1 MQINKNKIKQI
12 FISLVW
18 LLAGAG
24 CIVLLVSGV
33 RSKNAQRCKA
43 VQIEISGVSDNFFI
57 DKTDVYNII
66 KNFGGDST
74 GNRSLAA
81 VDLRLIEKELEK
93 DVWVKKAELFFDNN
107 DILKVKVEEREP
119 VARIFTTGGNTFYT
133 DSSSMRLPLSE
144 KFSARLPVFTGFP
157 SDAVVL
163 SSADS
168 NLLSSIKNISLKIRA
183 DSFLMAMI
191 DQVDITANRSFEMT
205 PKIGNQIIIFG
216 DANDADEKFS
226 KLKLFYKNVIANAGW
241 DRYQSINL
249 QYKNQVVAVV
259 KGRADVVADSLRTLA
274 LIKSIAENAAGRS
287 ADSTQNFPADLE
299 RIRTDSSMLQ
309 QQSVQRDE
317 GIEPAG
323 NLKLPAATPVIVTEK
338 PLQSEPKPVL
348 KPKPEKVP
356 PAKPKP
362 KKAKGAKE
370 NDY

>member
-1 MQINKNKIKQI
+1 M
-12 FISLVW
+12 W
-18 LLAGAG
+18 LLAGTG

-33 RSKNAQRCKA
+33 RSKNAQHCKA

-74 GNRSLAA
+74 GRRSLAA

-163 SSADS
+163 SFADS
-168 NLLSSIKNISLKIRA
+168 NLLSNIKNISLKIRA

-205 PKIGNQIIIFG
+205 PKIGNQTIIFG

-241 DRYQSINL
+241 NRYQSINL

-259 KGRADVVADSLRTLA
+259 RGRADVVADSLRTLA
-274 LIKSIAENAAGRS
+274 LIRSIAENAAGS
-287 ADSTQNFPADLE
+287 AIDSTQNFSADME
-299 RIRTDSSMLQ
+299 KIKTDSSMLQ
-309 QQSVQRDE
+309 QQTVQRDE
-317 GIEPAG
+317 GIEPAE
-323 NLKLPAATPVIVTEK
+323 NVKLPSATPVTITLK
-338 PLQSEPKPVL
+338 PLQPQQKLML
-348 KPKPEKVP
+348 KPKPVKVP
-356 PAKPKP
+356 VKPTPAKKP
-362 KKAKGAKE
+362 SVKG